1 MIWTLDR
8 ESEGGMDA
16 VQEFIMETNDL
27 LLECGLSVIYPPNPY
42 DRMILL
48 AVSSE
53 SPYDVL
59 SDVFHAATDE
69 EKLQEQM
76 KKGK

>member
-1 MIWTLDR
+1 
-8 ESEGGMDA
+8 
-16 VQEFIMETNDL
+16 METNDI

-59 SDVFHAATDE
+59 GDIFHAATDE
-69 EKLQEQM
+69 ERLQEQLESV
-76 KKGK
+76 KKK